1 MKKKGRKY
9 SKKNRGVKKRGENFL
24 KKSRGR
30 EKRGRKYCIKNM
42 GGEKKERKF
51 YKISRGEKMIE
62 NVEEIFKI
70 TLVNLRFVEFLI
82 LKISKPFFRPRVI
95 KKLKLKKEN
104 NILKDNKNG
113 NDDQSY
119 NIIDKSNEKKNFFC

>member
-1 MKKKGRKY
+1 
-9 SKKNRGVKKRGENFL
+9 
-24 KKSRGR
+24 
-30 EKRGRKYCIKNM
+30 
-42 GGEKKERKF
+42 
-51 YKISRGEKMIE
+51 MIE

-104 NILKDNKNG
+104 NILKDNK
-113 NDDQSY
+113 
-119 NIIDKSNEKKNFFC
+119 KVKFK

>member
-1 MKKKGRKY
+1 
-9 SKKNRGVKKRGENFL
+9 
-24 KKSRGR
+24 
-30 EKRGRKYCIKNM
+30 M

-51 YKISRGEKMIE
+51 YKISRGEKKKGEKMIE

-95 KKLKLKKEN
+95 KKLKLKNSN
-104 NILKDNKNG
+104 NSESSIYNHSDERDES
-113 NDDQSY
+113 DDC
-119 NIIDKSNEKKNFFC
+119 I

>member
-1 MKKKGRKY
+1 M
-9 SKKNRGVKKRGENFL
+9 GE
-24 KKSRGR
+24 K
-30 EKRGRKYCIKNM
+30 
-42 GGEKKERKF
+42 KKERKF
-51 YKISRGEKMIE
+51 YKISRGEKKKGEKMIE

>member
-1 MKKKGRKY
+1 
-9 SKKNRGVKKRGENFL
+9 
-24 KKSRGR
+24 
-30 EKRGRKYCIKNM
+30 M

-51 YKISRGEKMIE
+51 SKKKQGERKKGEKILYKKHGREKKGEKMIE